1 MKVGIGPL
9 LLYLYVLRGG
19 AHYSRDHS
27 LTSLSG
33 GKMIERLSE
42 NADVKLQQRAMC
54 VSMNI
59 IIYAPHFLQ
68 CTFHERAEKP
78 MAQMR

>member
-42 NADVKLQQRAMC
+42 NADVKLQQQRDVC
-54 VSMNI
+54 I
-59 IIYAPHFLQ
+59 HEHHHL
-68 CTFHERAEKP
+68 CTSFPP
-78 MAQMR
+78 MHIS